1 MKRRMN
7 ITPWSDLRDQ
17 RNAPARISQANTALR
32 FNDDSDPVGLCEAWR
47 AWEAGTSSESL
58 NRLLI
63 GSPGR
68 SSATE
73 IAVLEDWVCFQDGA
87 SELDDTARAVLG
99 GRLELV
105 RENRAIRVVIGGL
118 VGQAGTVAHGMRLGL
133 RRITSIRSFLVKADI
148 DPDRIG
154 IAVRGPGWSVTEGGG
169 GAEAPTSPDREW
181 RLQVTDP
188 HWTLAR
194 N

>member
-1 MKRRMN
+1 MKHRIN

-17 RNAPARISQANTALR
+17 KNAMARISRTNTVLR
-32 FNDDSDPVGLCEAWR
+32 FSEDSDTSGLCEAWR

-58 NRLLI
+58 NRLLFD
-63 GSPGR
+63 SPGR

-73 IAVLEDWVCFQDGA
+73 IAVLEDWICFQDGA
-87 SELDDTARAVLG
+87 SELDNTARAMLE

-118 VGQAGTVAHGMRLGL
+118 VGQARTVAHDMRLAL
-133 RRITSIRSFLVKADI
+133 RRITSIRGLLLAADI

-154 IAVRGPGWSVTEGGG
+154 IAVRGSGWSVTEGGG
-169 GAEAPTSPDREW
+169 GAEASPSPGGEW

-188 HWTLAR
+188 RWTLAR